1 MNKVLHLF
9 RKLPTFTSQYQA
21 VKRWQIPIQE
31 AARLLAPSTVSEDQ
45 RSETVRFAMQS
56 LLSWMEKTYTRKAD
70 CVLVSN
76 FQSYTKGFWKGLF
89 TCYDS
94 PWVPRTN
101 NDHERFFRQTKTKHR
116 RTTGRRSWSEHILR
130 CGEFVVLVDDALK
143 QEHLLTR
150 LQQVSYEAFNKER
163 RRWEKRLDETT
174 KRRRFR
180 RDPLA
185 YLKQIENKL
194 R

>member
-1 MNKVLHLF
+1 M
-9 RKLPTFTSQYQA
+9 

-31 AARLLAPSTVSEDQ
+31 TARILAPAKVAEDQ

-56 LLSWMEKTYTRKAD
+56 LLSWMEKTYTRKEDQA
-70 CVLVSN
+70 LVSN
-76 FQSYTKGFWKGLF
+76 FQSYTRGFWKGLF

-116 RTTGRRSWSEHILR
+116 RTTGRRSWNEHILR

-143 QEHLLTR
+143 QDHLLTR
-150 LQQVSYEAFNKER
+150 LQQVPYEAFNEER
-163 RRWEKRLDETT
+163 RRWTRRLDETT

-185 YLKQIENKL
+185 YLKQIEKKL
-194 R
+194 LVN

>member
-1 MNKVLHLF
+1 MF
-9 RKLPTFTSQYQA
+9 RKLPEFTSKYQT
-21 VKRWQIPIQE
+21 VKRWQVPIQE
-31 AARLLAPSTVSEDQ
+31 TAKLLAPATVMEDQ
-45 RSETVRFAMQS
+45 RSETVRFGMQC
-56 LLSWMEKTYTRKAD
+56 LLSWMEKTYTKKAD
-70 CVLVSN
+70 IVLVSN
-76 FQSYTKGFWKGLF
+76 FQNYTRGFWKGLF

-116 RTTGRRSWSEHILR
+116 RTTGRRSWNEHILR
-130 CGEFVVLVDDALK
+130 CGEFVVLVDDALN
-143 QEHLLTR
+143 QQNLVSR
-150 LQQVSYEAFNKER
+150 LQQVSYESFNQER
-163 RRWEKRLDETT
+163 QNWTKRLDETT

-194 R
+194 C